1 MRKGVLVSEATP
13 LEVMA
18 SCNTDTLEKAFL
30 ILSQK
35 QTTHDSFT
43 VCYGLILK

>member
-1 MRKGVLVSEATP
+1 MRKGVLLAEAPP

-18 SCNTDTLEKAFL
+18 SCDAESVEKAFL

-35 QTTHDSFT
+35 QSTQHPVM
-43 VCYGLILK
+43 VCYG